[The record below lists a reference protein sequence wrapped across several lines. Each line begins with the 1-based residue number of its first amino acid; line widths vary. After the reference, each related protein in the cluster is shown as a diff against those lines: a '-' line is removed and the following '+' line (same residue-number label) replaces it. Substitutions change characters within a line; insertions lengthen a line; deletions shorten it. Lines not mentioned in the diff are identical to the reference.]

1 MLGGGRLVEPIRIAI
16 AGVGNCASALVQ
28 GIAYYTSNPST
39 STGLITPKVGG
50 YAVSDIQVVAAFDVD
65 ARKVGRPLEEAIFA
79 APNCAQVLFDPRQ
92 HCKGPKVHMAPVL
105 DGVAAHMADWPEA
118 RAFRVSDARPVDV
131 ASLLRETGADVLV
144 NYVPVGAEMAAFH
157 FAEACL
163 DSGTAMVNAMPA
175 FIASDKTWASRFEQ
189 RGIPIIGDDV
199 KSQVGATILHR
210 TLCRLIA
217 SRGAEVV
224 RTYQLNF
231 GGNTDFLNMLDRSR
245 LLTKKKSKTRAVTS
259 ELAPDLSEHD
269 IHVGPSDYVGWL
281 DDQKT
286 AIIRL
291 EAVGFAGASFEIDV
305 KLAVQD
311 SPNSAGVVVDAIRYA
326 KWARSKGLAGP
337 LEPACALYMKSPPKQ
352 QNEDEA
358 LQMLSNLVH
367 RS

>member
-1 MLGGGRLVEPIRIAI
+1 MGEPIRIAL

-28 GIAYYTSNPST
+28 GLAYYAANPST
-39 STGLITPKVGG
+39 SAGLITPMVAN
-50 YAVSDIQVVAAFDVD
+50 YAVSDITVVAAFDVD
-65 ARKVGRPLEEAIFA
+65 ARKVGRPLEDAIFA
-79 APNCAQVLFDPRQ
+79 APNCAQMLFDPRERRI
-92 HCKGPKVHMAPVL
+92 GPTVLMAPVL
-105 DGVAAHMADWPEA
+105 DGIAPHMADWPEE
-118 RAFRVSDARPVDV
+118 RSFRVADVTPVDV
-131 ASLLRETGADVLV
+131 ASVLRETRADVLV
-144 NYVPVGAEMAAFH
+144 NYVPVGAEQAAFF
-157 FAEACL
+157 FADACL
-163 DSGTAMVNAMPA
+163 ESGTAMVNAMPA
-175 FIASDKTWASRFEQ
+175 FIASDKTWAGRFEQ
-189 RGIPIIGDDV
+189 RGIPIVGDDV

-217 SRGAEVV
+217 SRGAEVR

-269 IHVGPSDYVGWL
+269 VHVGPSDYVAWL

-291 EAVGFAGASFEIDV
+291 EATGFAGASFEIDV

-337 LEPACALYMKSPPKQ
+337 LAPACALYMKSPPMQ
-352 QNEDEA
+352 QSEDDA
-358 LQMLSNLVH
+358 LQMLSELL
-367 RS
+367 RGA